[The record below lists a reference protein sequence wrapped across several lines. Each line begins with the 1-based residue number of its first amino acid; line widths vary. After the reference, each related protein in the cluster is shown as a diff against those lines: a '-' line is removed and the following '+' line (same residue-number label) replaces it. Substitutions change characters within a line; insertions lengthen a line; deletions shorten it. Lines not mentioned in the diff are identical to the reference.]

1 MTAGRHA
8 IGCDLSPLVECLRH
22 FVLIY
27 RAPAV
32 AWVYFAFFCGGCANS
47 VQLEGGRIEARLLGS
62 GGS

>member
-1 MTAGRHA
+1 MTAGRRTV
-8 IGCDLSPLVECLRH
+8 GCDLSPLVECLRH

-27 RAPAV
+27 RVPAI
-32 AWVYFAFFCGGCANS
+32 AWVHFAFFCGGCASS